1 MSPSNRLSWGWK
13 AQPEPTAPVAAVA
26 WGAVARDLHARLAS
40 MGAERLRGLQATANR
55 DVLIVSGESSRLP
68 WVAGVEYACACEQ
81 APQLWLP
88 SLWQPD
94 VAMDL
99 LAQALQAK
107 FVASADYLRA
117 ARSLAA
123 GHGRTAGTHRGVLAL
138 IPVLFSA
145 RRNRMRPPV

>member
-1 MSPSNRLSWGWK
+1 MSPSNPLSWGWK

-94 VAMDL
+94 VTMDL

-107 FVASADYLRA
+107 FARQPLLVWHQPTTCVPLDRLLPVTAELLARIA
-117 ARSLAA
+117 AFWR
-123 GHGRTAGTHRGVLAL
+123 
-138 IPVLFSA
+138 
-145 RRNRMRPPV
+145 

>member
-26 WGAVARDLHARLAS
+26 WGAVA
-40 MGAERLRGLQATANR
+40 
-55 DVLIVSGESSRLP
+55 IVSGESSRLP

-107 FVASADYLRA
+107 FARQPLLVWHQPTTCVPLDRLLPVTAELLARIA
-117 ARSLAA
+117 AFWR
-123 GHGRTAGTHRGVLAL
+123 
-138 IPVLFSA
+138 
-145 RRNRMRPPV
+145 